1 MMITLRIGI
10 CRWMKCDNQG
20 ARPLRSEQLKKS
32 KPTNIDWASRR
43 RAFGAGIGFSSSI
56 SVTRLSWKRPATL
69 EFGFS
74 DWDYERADAPG
85 AAAPKVLAED
95 IIKALRPGPVVVDI
109 AINKGGCFE
118 TSNLTGLDD
127 PIYTKNGVAH
137 YCVTNMPGAVDLRA
151 IHRHCAV
158 YVTVGR

>member
-1 MMITLRIGI
+1 MGLAPASVQELVHLGHEVVVETT
-10 CRWMKCDNQG
+10 CD
-20 ARPLRSEQLKKS
+20 
-32 KPTNIDWASRR
+32 
-43 RAFGAGIGFSSSI
+43 AG
-56 SVTRLSWKRPATL
+56 V
-69 EFGFS
+69 GFS

-137 YCVTNMPGAVDLRA
+137 YCVTNMPGTVDLRA